1 MRKSLLYVFA
11 VICTMG
17 FFTACGD
24 DDDSS
29 SSGNWQDLSKTYEGK
44 SVNLVMGEVT
54 VPVDGKSV
62 VIAASSAE
70 KASVTLNN
78 IIPENKSVAIDAAL
92 KEADGTYTFTGE
104 STVGDCV
111 VSVNGTVKGGVA
123 SVVYTRKLTSSIV
136 GNWSLKVGVEA
147 IYANIV
153 TGNSTIDDLMRMI
166 KPAISNLI
174 WGKVSAVNVNLPED
188 GIFDVSW
195 RPIGASEDKGIGEIT
210 KMASIQYCVVDG
222 KFMVAVDKNYVTV
235 LTTLLQQAAGD
246 KLEAAGIFL
255 DSNVELMDGVK
266 DVNVYNKIFEAVEKV
281 PGASN
286 PHRVRSR
293 MIGNRY
299 IITLDIEVNPQIT
312 ITQAHEI
319 AGAVE
324 KSIESSI
331 DNVYDILV
339 HVEPAGECQTDEKF
353 GVDKD
358 MV

>member
-54 VPVDGKSV
+54 IPVDGKSV

-70 KASVTLNN
+70 KVSVTLNN
-78 IIPENKSVAIDAAL
+78 IIPENKSVVIDAAL

-123 SVVYTRKLTSSIV
+123 
-136 GNWSLKVGVEA
+136 
-147 IYANIV
+147 
-153 TGNSTIDDLMRMI
+153 
-166 KPAISNLI
+166 
-174 WGKVSAVNVNLPED
+174 
-188 GIFDVSW
+188 
-195 RPIGASEDKGIGEIT
+195 EDKGIGEIT

-222 KFMVAVDKNYVTV
+222 KFMVTVDKNYVTV

-246 KLEAAGIFL
+246 KLEAAGI
-255 DSNVELMDGVK
+255 
-266 DVNVYNKIFEAVEKV
+266 
-281 PGASN
+281 
-286 PHRVRSR
+286 
-293 MIGNRY
+293 
-299 IITLDIEVNPQIT
+299 
-312 ITQAHEI
+312 
-319 AGAVE
+319 
-324 KSIESSI
+324 SI
-331 DNVYDILV
+331 DEIMKLLV
-339 HVEPAGECQTDEKF
+339 DLGGYYGLPLNMKVDGSEATF
-353 GVDKD
+353 YADKD
-358 MV
+358 LIVPVLTMIAPILKWYCNYFRTQKR

>member
-54 VPVDGKSV
+54 IPVDGKSV

-136 GNWSLKVGVEA
+136 GNWSLKAGVEA

-153 TGNSTIDDLMRMI
+153 TGNSTIDGFVPMI

-195 RPIGASEDKGIGEIT
+195 RPVRASEDQGIGEIT
-210 KMASIQYCVVDG
+210 KVASIQYCVVDG
-222 KFMVAVDKNYVTV
+222 KFMLAIDKNYVTFV
-235 LTTLLQQAAGD
+235 TTLLGD
-246 KLEAAGIFL
+246 KLKEYGV
-255 DSNVELMDGVK
+255 SVEDLMALLVDLGGYYGLPLSM
-266 DVNVYNKIFEAVEKV
+266 NQN
-281 PGASN
+281 
-286 PHRVRSR
+286 
-293 MIGNRY
+293 GN
-299 IITLDIEVNPQIT
+299 EV
-312 ITQAHEI
+312 AFY
-319 AGAVE
+319 A
-324 KSIESSI
+324 
-331 DNVYDILV
+331 
-339 HVEPAGECQTDEKF
+339 
-353 GVDKD
+353 DKD
-358 MV
+358 LIVSVATLAAPILQQVITDQNIKAILEMALQLLPNAQTLEFGLNFTK

>member
-44 SVNLVMGEVT
+44 SVNLIMGEVT
-54 VPVDGKSV
+54 IPVDGKSV

-111 VSVNGTVKGGVA
+111 VSVNGTVKEGVA

-136 GNWSLKVGVEA
+136 SDWSLKAGAGAV
-147 IYANIV
+147 YANIV
-153 TGNSTIDDLMRMI
+153 TGKAEIDGIANEMVGPLV
-166 KPAISNLI
+166 SSLI

-235 LTTLLQQAAGD
+235 LTALLQQAAGD
-246 KLEAAGIFL
+246 KLEAAGI
-255 DSNVELMDGVK
+255 
-266 DVNVYNKIFEAVEKV
+266 
-281 PGASN
+281 
-286 PHRVRSR
+286 
-293 MIGNRY
+293 
-299 IITLDIEVNPQIT
+299 
-312 ITQAHEI
+312 
-319 AGAVE
+319 
-324 KSIESSI
+324 SI
-331 DNVYDILV
+331 DEIMKLLV
-339 HVEPAGECQTDEKF
+339 DLGGYYGLPLNMKVDGSEATF
-353 GVDKD
+353 YADKD
-358 MV
+358 LIVPVLTMIAPILKPMVPENYQQMVDMVLQLLPNAKTLEFGLNFTK

>member
-54 VPVDGKSV
+54 IPVDGKSV

-70 KASVTLNN
+70 KVSVTLNN
-78 IIPENKSVAIDAAL
+78 IIPENKSVVIDAAL

-111 VSVNGTVKGGVA
+111 VSVNGTVKA
-123 SVVYTRKLTSSIV
+123 
-136 GNWSLKVGVEA
+136 GVEA

-153 TGNSTIDDLMRMI
+153 TGNSTIDDLVPMI
-166 KPAISNLI
+166 KPAIGNLI

-222 KFMVAVDKNYVTV
+222 KFMVTVDKNYVTV

-246 KLEAAGIFL
+246 KLEAAGI
-255 DSNVELMDGVK
+255 
-266 DVNVYNKIFEAVEKV
+266 
-281 PGASN
+281 
-286 PHRVRSR
+286 
-293 MIGNRY
+293 
-299 IITLDIEVNPQIT
+299 
-312 ITQAHEI
+312 
-319 AGAVE
+319 
-324 KSIESSI
+324 SI
-331 DNVYDILV
+331 DEIMKLLV
-339 HVEPAGECQTDEKF
+339 DLGGYYGLPLNMKVDGSEATF
-353 GVDKD
+353 YADKD
-358 MV
+358 LIVPVLTMIAPILKPMVPENSQQMVDMVLQLLPNAKTLEFGLNFTK

>member
-153 TGNSTIDDLMRMI
+153 TGNSTIDDLVRMI

-246 KLEAAGIFL
+246 KLEAAGI
-255 DSNVELMDGVK
+255 
-266 DVNVYNKIFEAVEKV
+266 
-281 PGASN
+281 
-286 PHRVRSR
+286 
-293 MIGNRY
+293 
-299 IITLDIEVNPQIT
+299 
-312 ITQAHEI
+312 
-319 AGAVE
+319 
-324 KSIESSI
+324 SI
-331 DNVYDILV
+331 DEIMKLLV
-339 HVEPAGECQTDEKF
+339 DLGGYYGKIYTPQRPVFRQGRNGNLKDPLNMKVDGSEATF
-353 GVDKD
+353 YADKD
-358 MV
+358 LIVPVLTMIAPILKPMVPENYQQMVDMVLQLLPNAKTLEFGLNFTK

>member
-54 VPVDGKSV
+54 IPVDGKSV

-78 IIPENKSVAIDAAL
+78 IIPENKSVVIDAAL

-104 STVGDCV
+104 S
-111 VSVNGTVKGGVA
+111 TVKGGVA

-136 GNWSLKVGVEA
+136 GNWSLKAGAGA

-153 TGNSTIDDLMRMI
+153 TGNSTIDNLVPMI
-166 KPAISNLI
+166 KPAIGNLI

-222 KFMVAVDKNYVTV
+222 KFMVVVDKNYVTV

-246 KLEAAGIFL
+246 KLEAAGI
-255 DSNVELMDGVK
+255 
-266 DVNVYNKIFEAVEKV
+266 
-281 PGASN
+281 
-286 PHRVRSR
+286 
-293 MIGNRY
+293 
-299 IITLDIEVNPQIT
+299 
-312 ITQAHEI
+312 
-319 AGAVE
+319 
-324 KSIESSI
+324 SI
-331 DNVYDILV
+331 DEIMKLLV
-339 HVEPAGECQTDEKF
+339 DLGGYYGLPLNMKVDGSEATF
-353 GVDKD
+353 YADKD
-358 MV
+358 LIVPVLTMIAPILKPMVPENYQQMVDMVLQLLPNAKTLEFGLNFTK

>member
-54 VPVDGKSV
+54 IPVDGKSV

-104 STVGDCV
+104 STVGDCM

-136 GNWSLKVGVEA
+136 GNWSLKAGTEA

-153 TGNSTIDDLMRMI
+153 TGNSTIDGLVPVI
-166 KPAISNLI
+166 KLAISGLI

-210 KMASIQYCVVDG
+210 KIASIQYCVVDG
-222 KFMVAVDKNYVTV
+222 KFMVAVDKNYVTL
-235 LTTLLQQAAGD
+235 LTTLLGD
-246 KLEAAGIFL
+246 TLKEY
-255 DSNVELMDGVK
+255 NVSVEDLMTLLVDLGGYYGLPLSMDQDG
-266 DVNVYNKIFEAVEKV
+266 N
-281 PGASN
+281 
-286 PHRVRSR
+286 
-293 MIGNRY
+293 
-299 IITLDIEVNPQIT
+299 EV
-312 ITQAHEI
+312 AFY
-319 AGAVE
+319 A
-324 KSIESSI
+324 
-331 DNVYDILV
+331 
-339 HVEPAGECQTDEKF
+339 
-353 GVDKD
+353 DKD
-358 MV
+358 LIVPVLTLIAPILKPMVPENYQPMVDMVLQLLPNAQTLEFGLNFTK

>member
-111 VSVNGTVKGGVA
+111 
-123 SVVYTRKLTSSIV
+123 
-136 GNWSLKVGVEA
+136 EA

-153 TGNSTIDDLMRMI
+153 TGNSTIDDLVRMI

-246 KLEAAGIFL
+246 KLEAAGI
-255 DSNVELMDGVK
+255 
-266 DVNVYNKIFEAVEKV
+266 
-281 PGASN
+281 
-286 PHRVRSR
+286 
-293 MIGNRY
+293 
-299 IITLDIEVNPQIT
+299 
-312 ITQAHEI
+312 
-319 AGAVE
+319 
-324 KSIESSI
+324 SI
-331 DNVYDILV
+331 DEIMKLLV
-339 HVEPAGECQTDEKF
+339 DLGGYYGLPLNMKVDGSEATF
-353 GVDKD
+353 YADKD
-358 MV
+358 LIVPVLTMIAPILKPMVPENYQQMVDMVLQLLPNAKTLEFGLNFTK

>member
-11 VICTMG
+11 VICTMV

-54 VPVDGKSV
+54 IPVDGKSV

-78 IIPENKSVAIDAAL
+78 IIPENKSVVIDAAL

-136 GNWSLKVGVEA
+136 GNWSLKAGAGA

-153 TGNSTIDDLMRMI
+153 TGNSTIDNLVPMI
-166 KPAISNLI
+166 KPAIGNLI

-222 KFMVAVDKNYVTV
+222 KFMVVVDKNYVTV

-246 KLEAAGIFL
+246 KLEAAGI
-255 DSNVELMDGVK
+255 
-266 DVNVYNKIFEAVEKV
+266 
-281 PGASN
+281 
-286 PHRVRSR
+286 
-293 MIGNRY
+293 
-299 IITLDIEVNPQIT
+299 
-312 ITQAHEI
+312 
-319 AGAVE
+319 
-324 KSIESSI
+324 SI
-331 DNVYDILV
+331 DEIMKLLV
-339 HVEPAGECQTDEKF
+339 DLGGYYGLPLNMKVDGSEATF
-353 GVDKD
+353 YADKD
-358 MV
+358 LIVPVLTMIAPILKPMVPENYQQMVDMVLQLLPNAKTLEFGLNFTK

>member
-1 MRKSLLYVFA
+1 
-11 VICTMG
+11 
-17 FFTACGD
+17 
-24 DDDSS
+24 
-29 SSGNWQDLSKTYEGK
+29 
-44 SVNLVMGEVT
+44 MGEVT
-54 VPVDGKSV
+54 IPVDGKSV

-136 GNWSLKVGVEA
+136 GNWSLKAGAGA

-153 TGNSTIDDLMRMI
+153 TGNSTIDNLVPMI
-166 KPAISNLI
+166 KPAIGNLI
-174 WGKVSAVNVNLPED
+174 WGKVSVVNVNLPED

-246 KLEAAGIFL
+246 KLEAAGI
-255 DSNVELMDGVK
+255 
-266 DVNVYNKIFEAVEKV
+266 
-281 PGASN
+281 
-286 PHRVRSR
+286 
-293 MIGNRY
+293 
-299 IITLDIEVNPQIT
+299 
-312 ITQAHEI
+312 
-319 AGAVE
+319 
-324 KSIESSI
+324 SI
-331 DNVYDILV
+331 DEIMKLLV
-339 HVEPAGECQTDEKF
+339 DLGGYYGLPLNMKVDGSEATF
-353 GVDKD
+353 YADKD
-358 MV
+358 LIVPVLTMIAPILKPMVPENYQQMVDMVLQLLPNAKTLEFGLNFTK

>member
-111 VSVNGTVKGGVA
+111 VSVNGTVKGGV
-123 SVVYTRKLTSSIV
+123 
-136 GNWSLKVGVEA
+136 EA

-153 TGNSTIDDLMRMI
+153 TGNSTIDDLVRMI

-246 KLEAAGIFL
+246 KLEAAGI
-255 DSNVELMDGVK
+255 
-266 DVNVYNKIFEAVEKV
+266 
-281 PGASN
+281 
-286 PHRVRSR
+286 
-293 MIGNRY
+293 
-299 IITLDIEVNPQIT
+299 
-312 ITQAHEI
+312 
-319 AGAVE
+319 
-324 KSIESSI
+324 SI
-331 DNVYDILV
+331 DEIMKLLV
-339 HVEPAGECQTDEKF
+339 DLGGYYGLPLNMKVDGSEATF
-353 GVDKD
+353 YADKD
-358 MV
+358 LIVPVLTMIAPILKPMVPENYQQMVDMVLQLLPNAKTLEFGLNFTK

>member
-54 VPVDGKSV
+54 IPVDGKSV

-136 GNWSLKVGVEA
+136 GNWSLKAGVEA

-153 TGNSTIDDLMRMI
+153 TGNSTIDDLVRMI
-166 KPAISNLI
+166 KPVISNLI
-174 WGKVSAVNVNLPED
+174 WGKVSVVNVNLPED

-210 KMASIQYCVVDG
+210 KMA
-222 KFMVAVDKNYVTV
+222 VDKNYVTV

-246 KLEAAGIFL
+246 KLEAAGI
-255 DSNVELMDGVK
+255 
-266 DVNVYNKIFEAVEKV
+266 
-281 PGASN
+281 
-286 PHRVRSR
+286 
-293 MIGNRY
+293 
-299 IITLDIEVNPQIT
+299 
-312 ITQAHEI
+312 
-319 AGAVE
+319 
-324 KSIESSI
+324 SI
-331 DNVYDILV
+331 DEIMKLLV
-339 HVEPAGECQTDEKF
+339 DLGGYYGLPLNMKVDGSEATF
-353 GVDKD
+353 YADKD
-358 MV
+358 LIVPVLTMIAPILKPMVPENYQQMVDMVLQLLPNAKTLEFGLNFTK